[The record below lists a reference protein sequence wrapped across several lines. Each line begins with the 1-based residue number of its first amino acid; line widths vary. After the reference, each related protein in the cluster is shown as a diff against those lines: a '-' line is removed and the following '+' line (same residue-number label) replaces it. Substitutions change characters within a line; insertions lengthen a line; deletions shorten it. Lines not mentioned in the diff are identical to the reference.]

1 MSTPAFTL
9 GVPPR
14 KPNKRPED
22 KKPTQQKTSV
32 SKRETLTAETVED
45 INFFKEDLESLD
57 NEIVEADNIYN
68 EVHKLW
74 DNLTG
79 QEYLPRNIKDVAEV
93 AKTMVSA
100 RTYKAQTIN
109 NRIAL
114 KKTIADMNYRNNG
127 GGDLEGAE
135 QANATARQI
144 INLIRQEN
152 GLTDVVK
159 PQTTDK
165 RTSEGKK
172 RAQEEDMLAKTIE
185 ERLSSGDIV
194 LGKNDKLV
202 GTNEHVVIRYDNES
216 ESFVGVDNRTGKI
229 IKDFPKDRLPD
240 SKNLNKVNKEVAI
253 MNDGNEIK
261 LFNTLEFDDGYVDD
275 GP

>member
-114 KKTIADMNYRNNG
+114 KKTIADMNYRNSG

>member
-152 GLTDVVK
+152 GLTETIK

-165 RTSEGKK
+165 RTAEGKK